1 MVAPLRLPR
10 YYREPET
17 GDYLMAY
24 EAYRQPH
31 GYKYAVRATAIAG
44 DIGSLTTLDVAGA
57 YLRRCHV
64 VPPEELPN
72 PWRQAFDW
80 FLTPD
85 DQAS

>member
-1 MVAPLRLPR
+1 MTAPLQLPR

-24 EAYRQPH
+24 ATYRQDS
-31 GYKYAVRATAIAG
+31 GYTYTVRATTIAG
-44 DIGSLTTLDVAGA
+44 DVGSLLSLDVDGA
-57 YLRRCHV
+57 YLRRCRV
-64 VPPEELPN
+64 VPPEAVPA

-80 FLTPD
+80 FLLPD